1 MNDSTQAQTATTG
14 ETSRF
19 IAQLL
24 DAMNSHDMDRVAA
37 CYAPDYQGVDVNE
50 PAPQLGRVGIRQS
63 MSRYLA
69 AFPDLHFTQ
78 EDSVIEGNRVAL
90 RWTAHATHQGT
101 VLRIPPTGK
110 QVVVRGASFLTLQG
124 GQIVSASYIW
134 DVASMLREIGL
145 LPEL

>member
-1 MNDSTQAQTATTG
+1 MNESTHEQAATTE

-37 CYAPDYQGVDVNE
+37 CYAPDYRGVDVNE

-69 AFPDLHFTQ
+69 AFPDLRFTQ
-78 EDSVIEGNRVAL
+78 EAAVIAGNHVAIQ
-90 RWTAHATHQGT
+90 WTAYATHQGT
-101 VLRIPPTGK
+101 MLRIPPTGK
-110 QVVVRGASFLTLQG
+110 QVVVRGATFLTLQG

>member
-1 MNDSTQAQTATTG
+1 MNESTQAHATTTE

-19 IAQLL
+19 ITQLL

-37 CYAPDYQGVDVNE
+37 CFSPHYQGVDVNE
-50 PAPQLGRVGIRQS
+50 PAPQLGRVGIRQA

-69 AFPDLHFTQ
+69 AFPDLRFTQ
-78 EDSVIEGNRVAL
+78 EDAVIEGDRVAL
-90 RWTAHATHQGT
+90 QWTAHATHQGT
-101 VLRIPPTGK
+101 VLHIPPTGK
-110 QVVVRGASFLTLQG
+110 QVVVRGATFLTLQG

>member
-1 MNDSTQAQTATTG
+1 MNESTHPQAATIE

-37 CYAPDYQGVDVNE
+37 CYSPDYRGVDVNE

-69 AFPDLHFTQ
+69 AFPNLHFTQ
-78 EDSVIEGNRVAL
+78 EDTVIEGNRVAL
-90 RWTAHATHQGT
+90 RWTARATHQGT
-101 VLRIPPTGK
+101 VLHIPPTGK

-124 GQIVSASYIW
+124 GHIVSASYIW

>member
-1 MNDSTQAQTATTG
+1 MSDSTHTSTSMTE

-24 DAMNSHDMDRVAA
+24 DAMNSHDMDGVAA
-37 CYAPDYQGVDVNE
+37 CFSPDYRGTDVNE
-50 PAPQLGRVGIRQS
+50 AGPQLGRVGIRQS

-78 EDSVIEGNRVAL
+78 EAAVMEGDRVAIQ
-90 RWTAHATHQGT
+90 WTAHATHQGT
-101 VLRIPPTGK
+101 VLHIPPTGK
-110 QVVVRGASFLTLQG
+110 QVVVRGATFLTLQE
-124 GQIVSASYIW
+124 GQIVSGSYIW